1 MIATKVERDEV
12 NQRWE
17 ISPEE
22 FCRQHELPQPIRF
35 TNNQVGFLS
44 SNNL

>member
-35 TNNQVGFLS
+35 TNNQV
-44 SNNL
+44 